1 MCLSLWRRLRNR
13 NPGFSGRK
21 CLPGGQRPSY
31 RPQLDPLEDRLLPVL
46 GVVGVPVIASV
57 PGVLSGLHHRRTKPA
72 SGSKPIEVTVAENS
86 PESVI
91 HLGAVFGAM
100 NGIQHA
106 GGLQLSLLGNTK
118 PGLVTTDLSDMD
130 LTLTYT
136 PGHCG
141 TATITVG
148 ATDANDV
155 FVKVSILVTVRPL
168 KPAVIRGVSL
178 NAAGTSR

>member
-1 MCLSLWRRLRNR
+1 
-13 NPGFSGRK
+13 
-21 CLPGGQRPSY
+21 
-31 RPQLDPLEDRLLPVL
+31 
-46 GVVGVPVIASV
+46 
-57 PGVLSGLHHRRTKPA
+57 
-72 SGSKPIEVTVAENS
+72 KPIEVTVAENS
-86 PESVI
+86 PETVI
-91 HLGAVFGAM
+91 HLGDVFGAM

-136 PGHCG
+136 PGHYG

-155 FVKVSILVTVRPL
+155 LVQVTILVTVCPM
-168 KPAVIRGVSL
+168 KPAVMRGVSL
-178 NAAGTSR
+178 IPAGPSR